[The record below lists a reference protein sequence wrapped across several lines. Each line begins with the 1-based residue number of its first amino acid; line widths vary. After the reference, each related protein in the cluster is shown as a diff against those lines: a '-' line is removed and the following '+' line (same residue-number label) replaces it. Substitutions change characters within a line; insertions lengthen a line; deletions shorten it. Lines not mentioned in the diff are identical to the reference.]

1 MNNRILKLTLI
12 LVRLMQA
19 GYGIILLFFLYLSL
33 SPVFHWPLPN
43 EIMKTEDSW
52 LLFEFSK
59 AEEFFSST
67 FNTVF
72 YSLRSMLISLLLV
85 LALQSLARIIQSIRS
100 LSAFREDTI
109 RHFKRIGVLMLTS
122 FIISSIAISF
132 IDSRLSLEFSPDLQY
147 LLFAL
152 VSMILAEVFKEGNK
166 LWEDN
171 QLTI

>member
-33 SPVFHWPLPN
+33 SPAFDWPLPKG
-43 EIMKTEDSW
+43 IMKMENHW
-52 LLFEFSK
+52 LLVEFSQ
-59 AEEFFSST
+59 AEDFFSST

-72 YSLRSMLISLLLV
+72 FSVRSMLISLLLL
-85 LALQSLARIIQSIRS
+85 LALQSLVRIIQSIRS
-100 LSAFREDTI
+100 LSAFREDSI
-109 RHFKRIGVLMLTS
+109 RHFKRIAGLMLTS
-122 FIISSIAISF
+122 FIISSFGMSF
-132 IDSRLSLEFSPDLQY
+132 VDASLSLKFSPELQY

-152 VSMILAEVFKEGNK
+152 VSMVLAEVFKEGNR